1 MTDTKR
7 GPLFL
12 ILFAALMAG
21 AGNGISL
28 VAFPWLVL
36 QRNGSALDA
45 SIVAMAGTLPLL
57 AATLIAGAAVDY
69 LGRRRVSMISD
80 ALSALSVAAVPLLAL
95 TFGVHA
101 INVAVLAGL
110 AALGA
115 FFDPAGMTARETML
129 PEAATRAGWTLD
141 HANSVY
147 EAIFNLAYIVG
158 PGIGGLLIATLGGVN
173 TMWVTASAFGLSIV
187 AIAVLR
193 LEGAGKPDR
202 TALPDG
208 VWAGIMEGLRFV
220 WNNKVL
226 RTLAFVDLAA
236 TGLYMPMESVLFPK
250 YFTDRNEPAQLGWV
264 LMALSVGGLIGALG
278 YALLSKYS
286 SKRAIMLTAVLTLG
300 VAMTI
305 IAFLPPLPLILV
317 LCAVVGSGLRADRAD
332 LQLRDADPRAAASAW
347 PRRRR
352 HGVAGL
358 RGRTARVDRGRPARR
373 LRRPACDVPGVVPAD
388 AGAGHRRRLLAGVA
402 RVGSLTGVGRAKYCP
417 PQQVTSTPAPQ
428 LLWRRTFRPCGL
440 RAPGGAAWPPRTSRR
455 SPRAPRPTARGRR
468 ACARPRL

>member
-12 ILFAALMAG
+12 VLFAALMAG
-21 AGNGISL
+21 AGNGITI

-69 LGRRRVSMISD
+69 LGRRRVAMISD
-80 ALSALSVAAVPLLAL
+80 VLSALSVAAVPLLAL
-95 TFGVHA
+95 AFGVGV
-101 INVAVLAGL
+101 INVGVLAGL

-147 EAIFNLAYIVG
+147 EAVFNLSYIVG
-158 PGIGGLLIATLGGVN
+158 PGVGGLLIGTLGGIN
-173 TMWVTASAFGLSIV
+173 TMWVTASAFGLSI
-187 AIAVLR
+187 IATAMLR

-202 TALPDG
+202 AALPDG
-208 VWAGIMEGLRFV
+208 VWAGIVEGLRFV

-250 YFTDRNEPAQLGWV
+250 YFTDRSQPAQLGWV

-278 YALLSKYS
+278 YALLSKYAS
-286 SKRAIMLTAVLTLG
+286 RRAVMLTAVLTLG
-300 VAMTI
+300 AAMTL

-317 LCAVVGSGLRADRAD
+317 LCGVVGLVYGPIAPIYNYVMQTRAP
-332 LQLRDADPRAAASAW
+332 Q
-347 PRRRR
+347 
-352 HGVAGL
+352 HL
-358 RGRTARVDRGRPARR
+358 RGRV
-373 LRRPACDVPGVVPAD
+373 VGVMGSLAYAAGPLGLILAGPLAD
-388 AGAGHRRRLLAGVA
+388 AAGLHATFLALSLPMLVLGLVA
-402 RVGSLTGVGRAKYCP
+402 VFLPALHELDRPSTG
-417 PQQVTSTPAPQ
+417 
-428 LLWRRTFRPCGL
+428 
-440 RAPGGAAWPPRTSRR
+440 
-455 SPRAPRPTARGRR
+455 
-468 ACARPRL
+468 

>member
-1 MTDTKR
+1 
-7 GPLFL
+7 
-12 ILFAALMAG
+12 MAG
-21 AGNGISL
+21 AGNGISI

-45 SIVAMAGTLPLL
+45 SLVAMAGTLPLL
-57 AATLIAGAAVDY
+57 AATLIAGTAVDY

-95 TFGVHA
+95 TFSVD
-101 INVAVLAGL
+101 VDQRRSTRGL

-147 EAIFNLAYIVG
+147 EAVFNLSYIVG
-158 PGIGGLLIATLGGVN
+158 PGIGGLLIATLGGIN

-187 AIAVLR
+187 ATSVLR

-202 TALPDG
+202 TALPAG
-208 VWAGIMEGLRFV
+208 VWAGIIEGLKFV

-250 YFTDRNEPAQLGWV
+250 YFTDRHEPAQLGWV
-264 LMALSVGGLIGALG
+264 LMALSVGGLIGALA
-278 YALLSKYS
+278 YALLSNYS
-286 SKRAIMLTAVLTLG
+286 SKRVVMLTAVMTLA

-317 LCAVVGSGLRADRAD
+317 LCAVVGLVYGPIAPIYNYVMQTRAP
-332 LQLRDADPRAAASAW
+332 Q
-347 PRRRR
+347 
-352 HGVAGL
+352 HL
-358 RGRTARVDRGRPARR
+358 RGRV
-373 LRRPACDVPGVVPAD
+373 VGVMGSLAYAAGPLGLILAGPLAD
-388 AGAGHRRRLLAGVA
+388 AAGLHTTFLALSLPMLLLGIVA
-402 RVGSLTGVGRAKYCP
+402 IFLPALRELDSGGQIDQP
-417 PQQVTSTPAPQ
+417 PGQTE
-428 LLWRRTFRPCGL
+428 
-440 RAPGGAAWPPRTSRR
+440 
-455 SPRAPRPTARGRR
+455 
-468 ACARPRL
+468 

>member
-12 ILFAALMAG
+12 VLFAALMAG
-21 AGNGISL
+21 AGNGITI

-69 LGRRRVSMISD
+69 LGRRRVAMISD
-80 ALSALSVAAVPLLAL
+80 VLSALSVAAVPLLAVA
-95 TFGVHA
+95 FGVGV
-101 INVAVLAGL
+101 INVGLLAGL

-147 EAIFNLAYIVG
+147 EAVFNLSYIVG
-158 PGIGGLLIATLGGVN
+158 PGVGGLMIGTLGGIN
-173 TMWVTASAFGLSIV
+173 TMWVTASAFGLSI
-187 AIAVLR
+187 IATAMLR

-202 TALPDG
+202 AALPDG
-208 VWAGIMEGLRFV
+208 VWAGIVEGLRFV

-250 YFTDRNEPAQLGWV
+250 YFTDRSQPAQLGWV

-286 SKRAIMLTAVLTLG
+286 SKRVVMLTAVLTLG

-317 LCAVVGSGLRADRAD
+317 LCGVVGLVYGPIAPIYNYVMQTRAP
-332 LQLRDADPRAAASAW
+332 Q
-347 PRRRR
+347 
-352 HGVAGL
+352 HL
-358 RGRTARVDRGRPARR
+358 RGRV
-373 LRRPACDVPGVVPAD
+373 VGVMGSLAYAAGPLGLILAGPLAD
-388 AGAGHRRRLLAGVA
+388 AAGLHATFLALSLPMLVLGLGAVFLPALHELDLPP
-402 RVGSLTGVGRAKYCP
+402 TG
-417 PQQVTSTPAPQ
+417 
-428 LLWRRTFRPCGL
+428 
-440 RAPGGAAWPPRTSRR
+440 
-455 SPRAPRPTARGRR
+455 
-468 ACARPRL
+468 

>member
-1 MTDTKR
+1 MTNGKR

-21 AGNGISL
+21 AGNGISI

-95 TFGVHA
+95 TFGVHVV
-101 INVAVLAGL
+101 NVAVLAGL

-115 FFDPAGMTARETML
+115 LFDPAGMTARETML
-129 PEAATRAGWTLD
+129 PEAAARAGWTLD

-158 PGIGGLLIATLGGVN
+158 PGVGGLLIATLGGIN
-173 TMWVTASAFGLSIV
+173 TMWVTASAFCLSIV
-187 AIAVLR
+187 VIAVLR

-202 TALPDG
+202 TSLPTG
-208 VWAGIMEGLRFV
+208 VWAGIVEGLRFV

-250 YFTDRNEPAQLGWV
+250 YFTDRNQPAQLGWV
-264 LMALSVGGLIGALG
+264 LMALSIGGLVGALG

-286 SKRAIMLTAVLTLG
+286 SRRAIMLTAVLTLG
-300 VAMTI
+300 IATTV
-305 IAFLPPLPLILV
+305 IAFLPPLPVILV
-317 LCAVVGSGLRADRAD
+317 LCAVVGLVYGPMAPIYNYVMQTRAP
-332 LQLRDADPRAAASAW
+332 Q
-347 PRRRR
+347 
-352 HGVAGL
+352 HL
-358 RGRTARVDRGRPARR
+358 RGRV
-373 LRRPACDVPGVVPAD
+373 VGVMGSLAYAAGPLGLIVAGPLAD
-388 AGAGHRRRLLAGVA
+388 AAGLHATFLALSLPMLLLGIVAIFLPALRDLDSAPVQNGAPH
-402 RVGSLTGVGRAKYCP
+402 
-417 PQQVTSTPAPQ
+417 
-428 LLWRRTFRPCGL
+428 
-440 RAPGGAAWPPRTSRR
+440 
-455 SPRAPRPTARGRR
+455 
-468 ACARPRL
+468 